1 MNEGKAQKQVN
12 KNISP
17 ALLEE
22 AYAALYIIQDGLIS
36 YVNQQFCDLLGY
48 KNSGE
53 LIDRPFLD
61 LVHPSDRFLVKL
73 DESGTKSKDFQDSH
87 PVRFLRKSGKSQWM
101 MVKEIFSVYQEGTAI
116 VGCLFDVTR
125 LKNNMEYL
133 DASLRRYETILN
145 DVEVQLGEMD
155 LEGNITFVNDAVCK
169 MWKLPRAELLGKN
182 YEKYV
187 SDETKK
193 RFSEVYRN
201 VFKTRLPVKNIIFE
215 VTDHKGVVRT
225 IEKSISL
232 ARDAEGLI
240 SGFHMVTRDITER
253 KEAENKLI

>member
-1 MNEGKAQKQVN
+1 MNEEKAQKQVN

-48 KNSGE
+48 KNSDE

-87 PVRFLRKSGKSQWM
+87 PVRFLRKSGKSQWT

-145 DVEVQLGEMD
+145 DVEVQHGRNGFRGQLSLLLMTPCVKCGNSRAQNFWVKTMKNTSAMKRKNAFLRFTEM
-155 LEGNITFVNDAVCK
+155 
-169 MWKLPRAELLGKN
+169 
-182 YEKYV
+182 
-187 SDETKK
+187 SSK
-193 RFSEVYRN
+193 RDYPL
-201 VFKTRLPVKNIIFE
+201 K
-215 VTDHKGVVRT
+215 
-225 IEKSISL
+225 ISYL
-232 ARDAEGLI
+232 R
-240 SGFHMVTRDITER
+240 
-253 KEAENKLI
+253 